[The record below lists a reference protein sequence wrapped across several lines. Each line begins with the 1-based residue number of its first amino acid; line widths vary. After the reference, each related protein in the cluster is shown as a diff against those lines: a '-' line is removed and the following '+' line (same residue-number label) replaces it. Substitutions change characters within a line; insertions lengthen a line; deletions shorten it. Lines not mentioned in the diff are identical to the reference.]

1 MRSFSDPGNGCAS
14 GRYILN
20 KIGIIVSVLASAAL
34 SSTAWGE
41 AKYGPGT
48 SATEI
53 RIGNTVPYS
62 GPASAVGAIGKT
74 LDGYFAMVNENGGVN
89 GRKIKFISLDD
100 AYSPPKAVEQTRKL
114 VESEEVSFLLANT
127 ATANIT
133 ATQKYLTMK
142 KVPTLFVVSS
152 ASKWNDPE
160 HFPWTMA
167 LPWQPPYGDE
177 AKIYLNYL
185 RSRKPDARIA
195 ILYQNDDAGKEY
207 LKATRDALG
216 ADADKI
222 IAGVMSFEVADP
234 TIDSQ
239 ILTLRATG
247 ADALMIY
254 GVTPKACSQT
264 LRKLHEIDWRPMRFI
279 ASSCSNPDAVL
290 KPAGLDASDGAVTV
304 LAFKFPVAGEADDAA
319 VSEYK
324 NFMSKY
330 VRGANPYDTFNIYA
344 YSLGQAIIGV
354 LQRAGDDLTREN
366 IMHTAATMHDVK
378 LPLLLPGITLST
390 SPTDYRP
397 LRDGYMAEFKNGR
410 WNVFGAAIRSK

>member
-1 MRSFSDPGNGCAS
+1 MK
-14 GRYILN
+14 
-20 KIGIIVSVLASAAL
+20 KIGLIAGVLASTAL
-34 SSTAWGE
+34 FSSAWGQ

-62 GPASAVGAIGKT
+62 GPASAVGAIGKA
-74 LDGYFAMVNENGGVN
+74 LDGYFAMVNESGGVN

-100 AYSPPKAVEQTRKL
+100 AYSPAKAVEQTRRL
-114 VESEEVSFLLANT
+114 VESDDVSFMLANT
-127 ATANIT
+127 ATANIS
-133 ATQKYLTMK
+133 ATQKYLTIK

-177 AKIYLNYL
+177 AKIYLDYL
-185 RSRKPDARIA
+185 RSKKPAARIA

-207 LKATRDALG
+207 LKATRESLG
-216 ADADKI
+216 TAADDV
-222 IAGVMSFEVADP
+222 IAGAASFEVLDP
-234 TIDSQ
+234 TVDSQ

-254 GVTPKACSQT
+254 GVTPKACSQA
-264 LRKLHEIDWRPMRFI
+264 LRKLHEINWQPIRFI
-279 ASSCSNPDAVL
+279 ASSCANPDAVL
-290 KPAGLDASDGAVTV
+290 KPAGLDAADGIMTIM
-304 LAFKFPVAGEADDAA
+304 AFKFPVAGEADDAA

-324 NFMSKY
+324 KFMNKY
-330 VRGANPYDTFNIYA
+330 VPGANPYDTFNVYA
-344 YSLGQAIIGV
+344 YSLGQVTIDL

-378 LPLLLPGITLST
+378 LPLLLPGISLNTT
-390 SPTDYRP
+390 ATDYRP

-410 WNVFGAAIRSK
+410 WNVSGTLIRSK